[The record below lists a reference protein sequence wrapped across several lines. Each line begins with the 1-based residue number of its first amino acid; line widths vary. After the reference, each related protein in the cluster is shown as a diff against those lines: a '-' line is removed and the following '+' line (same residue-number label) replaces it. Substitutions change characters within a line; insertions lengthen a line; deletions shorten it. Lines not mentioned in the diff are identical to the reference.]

1 MFLFCFIF
9 NLNLNYEGRRPS
21 IHAHTFFTSFC
32 IHSAFDWRVNSA
44 PLNNDRCNEQ
54 KGLPMWEI
62 FFSILSDRQGM
73 VNRQNRVKLGS
84 KLVKRMTLVMY
95 KDSMHINEYL
105 HKCLHHKIH
114 PGIQHC
120 KDAHTKKNIHISAF
134 PHANATNPCTAEVSL
149 SQEQRGGGRKALF
162 TLVKEVGSNYQ
173 KWTCTKYIILSICQM
188 LSQRKAKHGR
198 IGKDFW

>member
-1 MFLFCFIF
+1 
-9 NLNLNYEGRRPS
+9 
-21 IHAHTFFTSFC
+21 
-32 IHSAFDWRVNSA
+32 
-44 PLNNDRCNEQ
+44 
-54 KGLPMWEI
+54 MWEI

-84 KLVKRMTLVMY
+84 KLVERMTLVMY

-149 SQEQRGGGRKALF
+149 SQEQRGGEGRHSSHWLRR
-162 TLVKEVGSNYQ
+162 LVAISRSEPVPSTSSYHV
-173 KWTCTKYIILSICQM
+173 CQM
-188 LSQRKAKHGR
+188 LSQTEAKHGR
-198 IGKDFW
+198 IGKDFWWSFASPAFSFKKPHIDSFFCLL

>member
-1 MFLFCFIF
+1 
-9 NLNLNYEGRRPS
+9 
-21 IHAHTFFTSFC
+21 
-32 IHSAFDWRVNSA
+32 
-44 PLNNDRCNEQ
+44 
-54 KGLPMWEI
+54 
-62 FFSILSDRQGM
+62 M

-120 KDAHTKKNIHISAF
+120 KDAHTKKNIHISAL

-149 SQEQRGGGRKALF
+149 VTKTKGGGKEG
-162 TLVKEVGSNYQ
+162 TL
-173 KWTCTKYIILSICQM
+173 
-188 LSQRKAKHGR
+188 H
-198 IGKDFW
+198 IG